1 MNRLVSLLT
10 LSAFV
15 FSPALVQAE
24 SDFFFD
30 PNYIVSDVDF
40 LDTYSMSLQDIE
52 RFLLRGG
59 LADYTDTDLDGKER
73 SAAEIIY
80 NAAHEFDIS
89 PRFLLVLLQREQS
102 LVEDDS
108 PSENQLDWA
117 MGYAVCDS
125 CSKSDPRIQKFKGF
139 ANQIHYAAQRIR
151 ESYIADLEEKGQTL
165 TGIGPGIETEI
176 DGTSVTPVN
185 FATSSLYTY
194 TPHLHGN
201 ENFAK
206 IWERWFVYT
215 YPNGSLLQDRD
226 NGAVWLIQYGMKRPI
241 TSRTALYSRFNESSI
256 VQVSASAL
264 DSYIEGAPISFPN
277 YSLLR
282 SPGGTV
288 YLIIDDTRRGF
299 ASQEAFRSIGFSPDE
314 IVDVAWED
322 LDPYTEIEPITANS
336 ANPQATLLQDAS
348 TGGIYYVESG
358 VRHPIHSRE
367 ILQNRFSLLSPEPTP
382 SEDIE
387 LLELGEA
394 VGFSDGTL
402 IAAEGSGDIFVVTD
416 GQRRHIVDEQT
427 FYSFG
432 WNWNQVVWTNERS
445 VLLHELGDPLQLN
458 TSFENQELLDIATNL

>member
-1 MNRLVSLLT
+1 
-10 LSAFV
+10 
-15 FSPALVQAE
+15 
-24 SDFFFD
+24 
-30 PNYIVSDVDF
+30 
-40 LDTYSMSLQDIE
+40 
-52 RFLLRGG
+52 
-59 LADYTDTDLDGKER
+59 
-73 SAAEIIY
+73 
-80 NAAHEFDIS
+80 
-89 PRFLLVLLQREQS
+89 
-102 LVEDDS
+102 EDDS
-108 PSENQLDWA
+108 PSENQLAWA

-139 ANQIHYAAQRIR
+139 ANQIYYAAKRIR
-151 ESYIADLEEKGQTL
+151 ESYLGDLESRGFTE
-165 TGIGPGIETEI
+165 TGVGPGLEIEI
-176 DGTSVTPVN
+176 DGTTVVPVN

-226 NGAVWLIQYGMKRPI
+226 DGGVWLIQYGMKRPI
-241 TSRTALYSRFNESSI
+241 TSRSALYSRFNESSI
-256 VQVSASAL
+256 VQVSSSAL
-264 DSYIEGAPISFPN
+264 DAYIEAAPISFPN

-314 IVDVAWED
+314 IVDVTWED
-322 LDPYTEIEPITANS
+322 LDPYIEIAPITAAS
-336 ANPQATLLQDAS
+336 ASPQASLLQDAS

-358 VRHPIHSRE
+358 IRHPIHSRE
-367 ILQNRFSLLSPEPTP
+367 ILHNRFSLLTPELTDT
-382 SEDIE
+382 EEIE
-387 LLELGEA
+387 AMELGEA

-416 GQRRHIVDEQT
+416 GARRHITDEQT

-432 WNWNQVVWTNERS
+432 WNWSQVVWTNERS
-445 VLLHELGDPLQLN
+445 VLLHELADPLALD
-458 TSFENQELLDIATNL
+458 TSFETPELLDIATNL